1 MPPRKPEGPKPGQAP
16 YFVRP
21 NGPGRTVTGTQ
32 KKTDPATR
40 GPGGNGAVPVPT
52 GAPQLPRLT
61 GRGGALTIAVFS
73 FVGTM
78 ISHWSGLP
86 AAPGIAF
93 TLACLIAAFLVRP
106 GDLLALSVS
115 PPIAY
120 FIALVTAESILS
132 VGNEGYARA
141 LVLGLASRLAEV
153 APWLFLGTA
162 LVLVIGVF
170 RGLPENLRD
179 LGDQLNGRR

>member
-1 MPPRKPEGPKPGQAP
+1 MPPQKSEGPKPGQAP

-21 NGPGRTVTGTQ
+21 NGRGRNVTESRRRTRPAGDGARPTPTGT
-32 KKTDPATR
+32 
-40 GPGGNGAVPVPT
+40 
-52 GAPQLPRLT
+52 PQPPRLT
-61 GRGGALTIAVFS
+61 GRGGILVIAVFS
-73 FVGTM
+73 FIGTM
-78 ISHWSGLP
+78 IAHWVGVP

-93 TLACLIAAFLVRP
+93 TLACLAAAFLVRP
-106 GDLLALSVS
+106 GDLLSLSVS

-120 FIALVTAESILS
+120 FVALVTAESILS

-162 LVLVIGVF
+162 LVLVVGVF
-170 RGLPENLRD
+170 RGLPKNLRN